1 MRPMQVL
8 QAGAFSYIYLE
19 LDPELITKI
28 AEQAGFECEV
38 LDGPRAMVLEL
49 SAPAREGPLLLFDA
63 AEPANLGWFSRCQFY
78 ADGKTGAVLQTPFV
92 LANMRDRSGRVLP
105 SALRLQILKE
115 LPSEF
120 RMPGRQQVNEQLV
133 YSALAAL
140 LMGLTQSG
148 VAICG
153 GPVLKPLAGRVES
166 SGSKR

>member
-1 MRPMQVL
+1 MQVL
-8 QAGAFSYIYLE
+8 QAGAQQLIYLE

-38 LDGPRAMVLEL
+38 SDGPRAMVLEL
-49 SAPAREGPLLLFDA
+49 SASSREGPLLLFDA
-63 AEPANLGWFSRCQFY
+63 AEPSNLGWFSRCQFY
-78 ADGKTGAVLQTPFV
+78 ADGKTGTVLQTPFV
-92 LANMRDRSGRVLP
+92 LANVRDRAGKALP

-115 LPSEF
+115 LPAGF

-153 GPVLKPLAGRVES
+153 GPVLKPLLGRVET
-166 SGSKR
+166 SGSRR